1 MVSAET
7 PKCRSLALEG
17 EQLIRRG
24 KYLEAISV
32 LETAV
37 MVGSE
42 DYQLLSILWSLLGR
56 CHYSRGD
63 YEKADA
69 CHTHDLAI
77 STQCEDLKG
86 QSQAYCNLGIV
97 NRKLGCLSKAFVC
110 FKMQLSLANDMM
122 DSAAVQKAQFNLG
135 EIHLLL
141 GRLALGLSG
150 KVDDNILAK
159 EHLEESVQNLESH
172 LKHGQRFTQEKTLFF
187 LGQAFELLK
196 DHDKAMD
203 YYQKCL
209 TMAIEEKDK
218 GTVGRMY
225 CNMGNCLRA
234 IIEIDRAEECYC
246 KALETAQ
253 EIGDIIGEAIV
264 CSNLGMNYEML
275 GDLEKALEYHK
286 KHLEV
291 MKATDDKIGQSLALT
306 NVARALEY
314 KGEIAEACDTWQELA
329 LVYRELKK
337 QEEMFETLTRV
348 AQLSDSTAVSRNRGS
363 FILSSLRRFRRH
375 ISKRYTSSSSKQDE
389 RMRSTS
395 QATGLDNT
403 GVFQHNSVVHRSR
416 SPFIQRR
423 DRTEALVKR
432 KSRSVEVLDE
442 AMKHDNSPKV
452 VNPTRTQCKK
462 GWIGEDRD
470 VEAVDCEESS
480 VLAKLKIEPT
490 IRPGSS
496 LSWTDVQDPSLLY
509 ENFGDHRHKA
519 ELKRIGKFLD
529 SSEIN
534 PRGPSDLSLLL
545 DWSGWMLAPKEIV
558 VHKARESRLI

>member
-1 MVSAET
+1 MSQPKALDPQDDRKLASSKECEQSPSTDVASDCSTKVVSAET

-172 LKHGQRFTQEKTLFF
+172 LKHGQRCVSTTRIVVYFP
-187 LGQAFELLK
+187 LL
-196 DHDKAMD
+196 
-203 YYQKCL
+203 
-209 TMAIEEKDK
+209 
-218 GTVGRMY
+218 
-225 CNMGNCLRA
+225 
-234 IIEIDRAEECYC
+234 
-246 KALETAQ
+246 
-253 EIGDIIGEAIV
+253 
-264 CSNLGMNYEML
+264 
-275 GDLEKALEYHK
+275 
-286 KHLEV
+286 
-291 MKATDDKIGQSLALT
+291 
-306 NVARALEY
+306 
-314 KGEIAEACDTWQELA
+314 
-329 LVYRELKK
+329 
-337 QEEMFETLTRV
+337 
-348 AQLSDSTAVSRNRGS
+348 TAVCVR
-363 FILSSLRRFRRH
+363 IL
-375 ISKRYTSSSSKQDE
+375 
-389 RMRSTS
+389 
-395 QATGLDNT
+395 
-403 GVFQHNSVVHRSR
+403 
-416 SPFIQRR
+416 IQ
-423 DRTEALVKR
+423 
-432 KSRSVEVLDE
+432 
-442 AMKHDNSPKV
+442 M
-452 VNPTRTQCKK
+452 
-462 GWIGEDRD
+462 
-470 VEAVDCEESS
+470 
-480 VLAKLKIEPT
+480 
-490 IRPGSS
+490 
-496 LSWTDVQDPSLLY
+496 
-509 ENFGDHRHKA
+509 
-519 ELKRIGKFLD
+519 
-529 SSEIN
+529 SE
-534 PRGPSDLSLLL
+534 
-545 DWSGWMLAPKEIV
+545 
-558 VHKARESRLI
+558 